1 MEISKFGEMAQKR
14 RQILLDKKDSI
25 YIVNA
30 GVMNQGK
37 SSLFNSL
44 LDSEKLVTG
53 DVQVTRKCMEIKFLE
68 GVYLI
73 DTPGLEAEDADDTE
87 AQKAYKK
94 ANLIIFVHTPN
105 SGEFHANELNW
116 INRMAAMAPS
126 KEYFWKHF
134 CIVLTFKE
142 AKKEQELENIKGK
155 IRKDLQEV
163 CGNADVPM
171 FFVSNLRYWKGKTRK
186 QDAFIKAS
194 GIQELRDF
202 LKGNIKIWRTEA
214 RDANE
219 KLFDNA
225 KKEIL
230 EELEKE
236 RKQQQIC
243 ILNKEKV
250 STSLIKRMDR
260 KIEEYINV
268 ISRMEQE
275 YIQAQKRA
283 KGLKERIHYLER
295 RREYPVGFLDP
306 EFIEKVTEGISKKIL
321 K

>member
-1 MEISKFGEMAQKR
+1 MEISRFWEMAQKS

-44 LDSEKLVTG
+44 LDSEQLVTG
-53 DVQVTRKCMEIKFLE
+53 DVQVTRKCTEIKFAE
-68 GVYLI
+68 GVYLV
-73 DTPGLEAEDADDTE
+73 DTPGLEAEDKDDTE

-94 ANLIIFVHTPN
+94 ANMIIFVHTPN
-105 SGEFHANELNW
+105 SGEFHANELDW
-116 INRMAAMAPS
+116 INRMAVMAPS

-142 AKKEQELENIKGK
+142 AKDEQELENIKGK
-155 IRKDLQEV
+155 IRKDLQKV

-171 FFVSNLRYWKGKTRK
+171 FLVSNLRYWKGKTRK

-230 EELEKE
+230 REIKSE
-236 RKQQQIC
+236 RNLQQDR
-243 ILNKEKV
+243 ILNREKANA
-250 STSLIKRMDR
+250 SLIKRME
-260 KIEEYINV
+260 KKVGEYANV
-268 ISRMEQE
+268 ISRMGQE
-275 YIQAQKRA
+275 YMQARNWAQE
-283 KGLKERIHYLER
+283 LKERVQR
-295 RREYPVGFLDP
+295 
-306 EFIEKVTEGISKKIL
+306 L
-321 K
+321 KN